1 MTKAEQPESIYETIR
16 ERAALMNR
24 LHQLE
29 QGTSIQIQDI
39 AMELHCT
46 DELILESLEFAA

>member
-24 LHQLE
+24 LQKQE
-29 QGTSIQIQDI
+29 QGTSIRIHDI
-39 AMELHCT
+39 ATELHCT
-46 DELILESLEFAA
+46 DELILESLEFVA